1 MTTTAEQHYKKM
13 TETPV
18 VKLVVLLGIPTTVS
32 MLITSVYN
40 MVDTYFVGSLG
51 ESPQGAISIL
61 FTLQSIIQAVAFML
75 GHGSGTFVAK
85 ELANKDTDKASAYVS
100 SAFFFG
106 GVIGVVFALLGLAFL
121 SPFMRLLGSTETI
134 LPYARDYGLWVLVS
148 CPFMICSLVL
158 NNNLRYEGK
167 AFYAMIGLSVG
178 AILNIGMDYIFVS
191 ICHLGV
197 FGAGMATAISQTI
210 SFFILLVL
218 YIKTAQSKIAFRYVS
233 KKIKMYLEIF
243 HNGLPSFIR
252 QCLNSVSSGTL
263 NHLAGFYGELAGKA
277 DAAINAMGVVNK
289 VSNFAMCV
297 GMGISQGLQPVASF
311 NYQAKEYDRVK
322 KAYKFTMLI
331 AFACAAVIALP
342 VCIFTQDIVVLFQKG
357 ENTVQIA
364 VPAMRYAMIG
374 IMFMPI
380 FIPINILYQS
390 IRKAGIASVLAL
402 LRSGLV
408 FIPVLF
414 LLTSLWQIT
423 GLQLAQ
429 PVSDVITAL
438 INIPFILYFF
448 KSTPATPAKQIAT
461 DRATATQNTDG
472 QTSAQT
478 QDDNSDK

>member
-1 MTTTAEQHYKKM
+1 
-13 TETPV
+13 
-18 VKLVVLLGIPTTVS
+18 
-32 MLITSVYN
+32 
-40 MVDTYFVGSLG
+40 
-51 ESPQGAISIL
+51 
-61 FTLQSIIQAVAFML
+61 
-75 GHGSGTFVAK
+75 
-85 ELANKDTDKASAYVS
+85 
-100 SAFFFG
+100 
-106 GVIGVVFALLGLAFL
+106 
-121 SPFMRLLGSTETI
+121 
-134 LPYARDYGLWVLVS
+134 
-148 CPFMICSLVL
+148 
-158 NNNLRYEGK
+158 
-167 AFYAMIGLSVG
+167 
-178 AILNIGMDYIFVS
+178 
-191 ICHLGV
+191 
-197 FGAGMATAISQTI
+197 
-210 SFFILLVL
+210 
-218 YIKTAQSKIAFRYVS
+218 
-233 KKIKMYLEIF
+233 
-243 HNGLPSFIR
+243 
-252 QCLNSVSSGTL
+252 
-263 NHLAGFYGELAGKA
+263 
-277 DAAINAMGVVNK
+277 
-289 VSNFAMCV
+289 FAMCV

-322 KAYKFTMLI
+322 KAYKFTMLV

-414 LLTSLWQIT
+414 LLTYLWQIT

-429 PVSDVITAL
+429 PDSDVITAL

-448 KSTPATPAKQIAT
+448 KSTPAPPAKQIAT
-461 DRATATQNTDG
+461 DRATATQNNHG

>member
-1 MTTTAEQHYKKM
+1 
-13 TETPV
+13 
-18 VKLVVLLGIPTTVS
+18 
-32 MLITSVYN
+32 
-40 MVDTYFVGSLG
+40 
-51 ESPQGAISIL
+51 
-61 FTLQSIIQAVAFML
+61 
-75 GHGSGTFVAK
+75 
-85 ELANKDTDKASAYVS
+85 
-100 SAFFFG
+100 
-106 GVIGVVFALLGLAFL
+106 
-121 SPFMRLLGSTETI
+121 MRLLGSTETI

-243 HNGLPSFIR
+243 HNGLPSFIV
-252 QCLNSVSSGTL
+252 QCPNSVSSGTL

-322 KAYKFTMLI
+322 KPTSLQ
-331 AFACAAVIALP
+331 CL
-342 VCIFTQDIVVLFQKG
+342 LLS
-357 ENTVQIA
+357 
-364 VPAMRYAMIG
+364 PAR
-374 IMFMPI
+374 
-380 FIPINILYQS
+380 
-390 IRKAGIASVLAL
+390 RL
-402 LRSGLV
+402 LRFPCAFLRKTL
-408 FIPVLF
+408 LF
-414 LLTSLWQIT
+414 CSKKVKIRCRLPY
-423 GLQLAQ
+423 LQC
-429 PVSDVITAL
+429 
-438 INIPFILYFF
+438 
-448 KSTPATPAKQIAT
+448 
-461 DRATATQNTDG
+461 ATQ
-472 QTSAQT
+472 
-478 QDDNSDK
+478 

>member
-218 YIKTAQSKIAFRYVS
+218 YIKTAQSKIAFR
-233 KKIKMYLEIF
+233 
-243 HNGLPSFIR
+243 
-252 QCLNSVSSGTL
+252 
-263 NHLAGFYGELAGKA
+263 
-277 DAAINAMGVVNK
+277 
-289 VSNFAMCV
+289 
-297 GMGISQGLQPVASF
+297 
-311 NYQAKEYDRVK
+311 
-322 KAYKFTMLI
+322 
-331 AFACAAVIALP
+331 
-342 VCIFTQDIVVLFQKG
+342 
-357 ENTVQIA
+357 
-364 VPAMRYAMIG
+364 
-374 IMFMPI
+374 
-380 FIPINILYQS
+380 
-390 IRKAGIASVLAL
+390 
-402 LRSGLV
+402 
-408 FIPVLF
+408 
-414 LLTSLWQIT
+414 
-423 GLQLAQ
+423 
-429 PVSDVITAL
+429 
-438 INIPFILYFF
+438 
-448 KSTPATPAKQIAT
+448 
-461 DRATATQNTDG
+461 
-472 QTSAQT
+472 
-478 QDDNSDK
+478 